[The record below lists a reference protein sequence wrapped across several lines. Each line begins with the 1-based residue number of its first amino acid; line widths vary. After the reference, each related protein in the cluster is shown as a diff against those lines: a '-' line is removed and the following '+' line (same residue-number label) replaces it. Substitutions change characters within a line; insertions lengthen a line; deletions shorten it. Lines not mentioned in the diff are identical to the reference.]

1 MLLMF
6 CVSSKKQ
13 KTKKTH
19 YWLKLLLQ
27 NRKLG
32 VDEEGDYKNVMWKV
46 ILQHACIGLIKSEG
60 I

>member
-6 CVSSKKQ
+6 CVPSKKQ
-13 KTKKTH
+13 KPKKTH

-32 VDEEGDYKNVMWKV
+32 VDEEGNYKNVM
-46 ILQHACIGLIKSEG
+46 
-60 I
+60 